1 MNLQNFD
8 SLCNDC
14 CFSRTLESKQM
25 AEQTIYQ
32 FIEDIRNI
40 DILCQI
46 IQQTQSSS
54 TLFVISEYIA
64 KIVVS
69 ERSFKGL
76 QSSDCSSLEGQSI
89 LGQCLNKEE
98 NDVLFKKCK
107 VYETLVSLF
116 CISLQ
121 KQQENHVQN
130 SICNLVGLLI
140 QQIMMMSSN
149 QFAKFK
155 LVFNSF
161 FSGSQFYLLSI
172 GLKLIQNVLQNIQLY
187 SSYDSYFSYRK
198 MMFQFQNSDILDFMQ
213 TVCTVLKQCSS
224 NLYKQALA
232 SLKDILMFNFNV
244 SYFELES
251 DFDPND
257 QNNVS
262 FPDKFAEFF
271 NDRQLIE
278 LLFNIIAS
286 YSSTDSSLSL
296 LALKSLKRMASSKKR
311 IFTEK
316 IKKRLFAKEMYQGC
330 IFLFEKVQQAN
341 EEIISDILELNT
353 KLNNCFGLRQVRFD
367 FTFSQQW
374 LFCLQ
379 TFCIQIL
386 QKQMKIKD
394 PHMYQMI
401 ELMKKLVKF
410 ITDFKLDVTFK
421 QSISKTISE
430 IGKAIIH
437 LLLNSK
443 NSFFQGYTPQNHKKL
458 KHTLKEFFENLFPIL
473 AVDLAS
479 HIKMIYYSFK
489 NAAQDQEKFII
500 ELSLINY
507 IVINPQI
514 LEKNSDEIIQMIQT
528 VIKDSLN
535 FLQVATHNLPPL
547 VIMSAMSLADNLFQF
562 ALSESDESIGRQK
575 SNKAFFDIFIKPV
588 LIQPQQATNQLL
600 QFIILQL
607 QIENKEIIEYALVIM
622 KETIV
627 RLKHHLYNEAF
638 QQSNVVSQIKGIL
651 LNLKN
656 TALQKETFLSCRT
669 LASEILSILLFD
681 TAYENY
687 IESIIQL
694 NQFLTIQPTQQS
706 ILIYLYEMLGYFR
719 HVDTS
724 KIFRL
729 LIKQHLLKI
738 ADLTRF
744 ILIDNPQQFQ
754 MCKLC
759 LKLMVAITENKS
771 LRYQYHSSSIVQI
784 ELVRTFQGFLTSY
797 LQHLITAILDEK
809 VKQEYSAEI
818 CRLVGLIFKI
828 MNNILKGKYILQ
840 TCQLLF
846 ADRKYL
852 DQLITV
858 LEITSK
864 ITNYIIMYNK
874 ACLQVVQVLQVVSSS
889 QLQLFELNP
898 SSLTTLMIII
908 ESLQKHL
915 LSQLSQE
922 YKTQTI
928 STYHQPLDKVTLDH
942 TTDIILS
949 ILGFVSEEQ
958 QLSQMG
964 ILKSFIQPLDS
975 IIELVLKELLLCL
988 IKGQCSQQTNLK
1000 ITRQVF
1006 AIMCTFQQV
1015 FVGIL
1020 SKVLLRSDQQI
1031 ESLQLQIL
1039 TQDLDL
1045 RIKHQNEEQ
1054 FQKNFN
1060 LFMQQFGI

>member
-1 MNLQNFD
+1 MNLVHFD

-14 CFSRTLESKQM
+14 CFSRTLESKQQ
-25 AEQTIYQ
+25 AEQIVYQ

-46 IQQTQSSS
+46 IQQTQSGS

-69 ERSFKGL
+69 ERSFKGFQL
-76 QSSDCSSLEGQSI
+76 DDHSSLDGQSI
-89 LGQCLNKEE
+89 LRQSLNKVE
-98 NDVLFKKCK
+98 NDVLDKKCI

-116 CISLQ
+116 CVNLQ

-140 QQIMMMSSN
+140 QQIMMMSSS
-149 QFAKFK
+149 QFEKYK
-155 LVFNSF
+155 LVFNLF
-161 FSGSQFYLLSI
+161 FQGNQPYLVSI
-172 GLKLIQNVLQNIQLY
+172 GFKLIQHVLQNLQLY
-187 SSYDSYFSYRK
+187 SSYDSYVSYRK
-198 MMFQFQNSDILDFMQ
+198 IIFQFQNSDIIDFMSI
-213 TVCTVLKQCSS
+213 VCTVLKQCTV
-224 NLYKQALA
+224 NLYKPALT
-232 SLKDILMFNFNV
+232 SLKDILMFNFNI
-244 SYFELES
+244 SYFELEQ

-262 FPDKFAEFF
+262 FPDKFAEYF
-271 NDRQLIE
+271 NDRQLLDI
-278 LLFNIIAS
+278 LFKIVAQYNQI
-286 YSSTDSSLSL
+286 DSSLAL

-311 IFTEK
+311 IFNEK

-341 EEIISDILELNT
+341 EEIVSDILELNT
-353 KLNNCFGLRQVRFD
+353 KLNNCFGLRQIRFD

-374 LFCLQ
+374 LYCLQ

-394 PHMYQMI
+394 LHMYQMI
-401 ELMKKLVKF
+401 ELMKKLVKC
-410 ITDFKLDVTFK
+410 ITDFKLDITFK
-421 QSISKTISE
+421 QSISKALSE
-430 IGKAIIH
+430 IGKSIIH
-437 LLLNSK
+437 LLLNSP
-443 NSFFQGYTPQNHKKL
+443 NSFFHGYTPQNHKKL

-473 AVDLAS
+473 SIDLTS
-479 HIKMIYYSFK
+479 HLKMIYHSFK

-514 LEKNSDEIIQMIQT
+514 LEKNNDEIVQMIQT
-528 VIKDSLN
+528 LIKDSLN
-535 FLQVATHNLPPL
+535 FLQVSIHNLPPL

-562 ALSESDESIGRQK
+562 CLSESDESIGRQRF
-575 SNKAFFDIFIKPV
+575 NKTFFDIFIKPIQ
-588 LIQPQQATNQLL
+588 IQPQQATNQLL

-638 QQSNVVSQIKGIL
+638 QSSNVVTQIKGIL

-656 TALQKETFLSCRT
+656 TALQKDTFLSCRT

-681 TAYENY
+681 TAYDNY

-694 NQFLTIQPTQQS
+694 NQYLTIQPTQQS

-729 LIKQHLLKI
+729 LIKQHLIKI

-784 ELVRTFQGFLTSY
+784 ELVRTFQNILTTY
-797 LQHLITAILDEK
+797 LQHLMNAIQNEK

-828 MNNILKGKYILQ
+828 MNNIMKGRYISQ
-840 TCQLLF
+840 SCQLLF

-852 DQLITV
+852 DQLITA
-858 LEITSK
+858 LEVTLK
-864 ITNYIIMYNK
+864 ISNYIIMYNK
-874 ACLQVVQVLQVVSSS
+874 ACLQIVQVLQVVSSS

-898 SSLTTLMIII
+898 QSLTTLMVII
-908 ESLQKHL
+908 ESLQKHML
-915 LSQLSQE
+915 GQLSQE
-922 YKTQTI
+922 YKMQTI
-928 STYHQPLDKVTLDH
+928 STYHQPIDKVTLDH
-942 TTDIILS
+942 TTEIILS
-949 ILGFVSEEQ
+949 VLEFVSEEQ

-964 ILKSFIQPLDS
+964 MLQSFVQPLDS
-975 IIELVLKELLLCL
+975 VVELVLKELLLCL
-988 IKGQCSQQTNLK
+988 INGQCSQQTNQK

-1015 FVGIL
+1015 FVTIL
-1020 SKVLLRSDQQI
+1020 SKILLRSDQQLDH
-1031 ESLQLQIL
+1031 SQLQIL

-1045 RIKHQNEEQ
+1045 RIKQQNEEQ
-1054 FQKNFN
+1054 FKKNFN
-1060 LFMQQFGI
+1060 LFMKQFGI